1 MVEYAFEHSVW
12 RSLRLTPCVLTTQFR
27 QGEEGDPLLTILN
40 DIRRGDVSELSKNL
54 LRSRDIPVMTE
65 DHTEL
70 FTKNISVD
78 AYNIDRLSALSGEP
92 RTYQMEGKGADKF
105 VEALKK

>member
-1 MVEYAFEHSVW
+1 
-12 RSLRLTPCVLTTQFR
+12 
-27 QGEEGDPLLTILN
+27 LLTILN

-70 FTKNISVD
+70 FTKNVAVD
-78 AYNIDRLSALSGEP
+78 AYNIDRLAALSAEP
-92 RTYQMEGKGADKF
+92 HTYQMEGKGAEKF